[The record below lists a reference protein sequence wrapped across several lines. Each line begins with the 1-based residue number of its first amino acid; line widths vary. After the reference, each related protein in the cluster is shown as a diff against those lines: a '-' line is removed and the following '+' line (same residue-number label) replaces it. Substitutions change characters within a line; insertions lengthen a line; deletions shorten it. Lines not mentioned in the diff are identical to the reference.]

1 MKNFIVTT
9 ARKPK
14 LDSEILAANFAEKL
28 NLKFVPRADFSLDAL
43 KKFHGAENILLVR
56 KNCPVIV
63 TADGELFFHP
73 STAHLR
79 IKNLRQNLGDRL
91 IDAANIQRGD
101 KILDCT
107 LGLGSDSIVL
117 SFVSENVT
125 ALEINPVLAEVVR
138 YGLKNFC
145 DDTPP
150 ILEAMRRVEVVTADY
165 VDYLKTCAENSFDV
179 VYFDPMFRR
188 GINKSSAINPI
199 RPLADNRA
207 LEIDSVRE
215 ACRVARR
222 CVVLKENS
230 RSNEFARLGFKIVS
244 GGKYSSISFGVI
256 DSQNFQGYNSNV
268 MQPATGG
275 YSNAC

>member
-1 MKNFIVTT
+1 MQNFIVTT
-9 ARKPK
+9 ARKSK
-14 LDSEILAANFAEKL
+14 ADSGILAETFARNL

-43 KKFHGAENILLVR
+43 KKIYRVENILLIR
-56 KNCPVIV
+56 NNFPVIV
-63 TADGELFFHP
+63 TNEGEIFFHP
-73 STAHLR
+73 NTAHLR
-79 IKNLRQNLGDRL
+79 IKNLRQGLGDRL
-91 IDAANIQRGD
+91 IDAAKIQAGD

-138 YGLKNFC
+138 YGMKNFS

-150 ILEAMRRVEVVTADY
+150 VIDAMRRVEIVTADY
-165 VDYLKTCAENSFDV
+165 FDYLKNCAENSFDV
-179 VYFDPMFRR
+179 VYFDPMFRH
-188 GINKSSAINPI
+188 GIIKSSGINPI
-199 RPLADNRA
+199 RPLADNRP

-222 CVVLKENS
+222 CVVMKENS
-230 RSNEFARLGFKIVS
+230 RSSEFARLGFKIAG

-256 DSQNFQGYNSNV
+256 DS
-268 MQPATGG
+268 
-275 YSNAC
+275 